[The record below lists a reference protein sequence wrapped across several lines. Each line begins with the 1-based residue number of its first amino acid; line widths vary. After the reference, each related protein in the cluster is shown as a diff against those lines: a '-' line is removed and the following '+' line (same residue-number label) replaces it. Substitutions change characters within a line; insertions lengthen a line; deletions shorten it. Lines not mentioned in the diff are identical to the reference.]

1 MGEAFIFGSGG
12 GATVE
17 HIVLTNATSHTFQ
30 LTNPKRTNCK
40 VFGSITS
47 SETTGSYIGIE
58 GTLDC
63 KFRLYGSQY
72 VVYSKDGD
80 RSITGGSWQTT
91 YRESTEFDKDATITR
106 NDGSIT
112 IELTH
117 DYRKVYQEGYDSGWD
132 ETYLELSRTNTIDIY
147 VVDYD

>member
-1 MGEAFIFGSGG
+1 MGEAFIMGGGG

-17 HIVLTNATSHTFQ
+17 HIVMTNAESRTFQ
-30 LTNPKRTNCK
+30 LTNPKRTHCM
-40 VFGSITS
+40 VFGSITTN
-47 SETTGSYIGIE
+47 ETTGTSIGIS
-58 GTLDC
+58 GGRDC

-72 VVYSKDGD
+72 VVYSNLET
-80 RSITGGSWQTT
+80 RSISGGSWQST
-91 YRESTEFDKDATITR
+91 YKETTEFDKDATITR

-112 IELTH
+112 IDLLY

>member
-17 HIVLTNATSHTFQ
+17 HIVMTNAESHTFQ
-30 LTNPKRTNCK
+30 LTNPKRTHCK

-47 SETTGSYIGIE
+47 NEYTGSYIGID
-58 GTLDC
+58 GSLDC
-63 KFRLYGSQY
+63 KYRLHGNQY
-72 VVYSKDGD
+72 VAYSKDGW
-80 RSITGGSWQTT
+80 RTITQGSWQW
-91 YRESTEFDKDATITR
+91 YYEEGTEFDKDITMTR

-112 IELTH
+112 IELLH
-117 DYRKVYQEGYDSGWD
+117 PYFKDYREGYDSGD
-132 ETYLELSRTNTIDIY
+132 DDYYMELDRTNTIDIY